1 MMFGFILESSSQHR
15 QNTLADRYGLD
26 VFPVPAYRLGDCNWP
41 EHLSVHASFV
51 ALPFAIFVLT

>member
-26 VFPVPAYRLGDCNWP
+26 VFQ
-41 EHLSVHASFV
+41 
-51 ALPFAIFVLT
+51 VLTGQAWGL